1 MKAQKVNPNNL
12 NPMQM
17 KNVSSMMGMMNS
29 IQKIGKGKRKY
40 TFTLDKNMKKFFSKF
55 LEEVQKQFL
64 SNSGMPNVEKFISD
78 LKKDV
83 DNKEKQEIK
92 VSYEELE
99 FLIRI
104 LTDAIKAM
112 DNVQFKWYQFVKK
125 RMTKLLVK
133 QYRDLLNILKK

>member
-1 MKAQKVNPNNL
+1 MKIQKMNPNNL

-17 KNVSSMMGMMNS
+17 KNMSSMMGMMNS

-64 SNSGMPNVEKFISD
+64 SNSSMPNVEKFILD

-83 DNKEKQEIK
+83 DNKDKKDIK

-99 FLIRI
+99 FLIKI
-104 LTDAIKAM
+104 LSDGIRAM
-112 DNVQFKWYQFVKK
+112 DGVQYKWYQFVKK
-125 RMTKLLVK
+125 RMAKLLIK
-133 QYRDLLNILKK
+133 QYRDLLGIFKK

>member
-17 KNVSSMMGMMNS
+17 KNISSMMGMMNS
-29 IQKIGKGKRKY
+29 IQKIGKGKKKY
-40 TFTLDKNMKKFFSKF
+40 TFILDKNMKKFFSKF

-64 SNSGMPNVEKFISD
+64 ANSGMPNVEKFISD
-78 LKKDV
+78 LKNDV

-99 FLIRI
+99 FLIKI
-104 LTDAIKAM
+104 LTDAVKAM

-133 QYRDLLNILKK
+133 QYRELLNILKK

>member
-17 KNVSSMMGMMNS
+17 KNISSMMGMMNS

-64 SNSGMPNVEKFISD
+64 ANSGMPNVEKFISD
-78 LKKDV
+78 LKNDV

-99 FLIRI
+99 FLIKI
-104 LTDAIKAM
+104 LTDAVKAM